1 MIRED
6 QSVSL
11 HVRWEVN
18 LSGGTARSADSRQ
31 SWSEKAERDLSGGR
45 MRTSMKT
52 LEASSAEP
60 LIPRCLSSLL
70 SLMFPVSPTAPDP
83 TRVQVNDST
92 RGRVQTSG

>member
-1 MIRED
+1 
-6 QSVSL
+6 
-11 HVRWEVN
+11 
-18 LSGGTARSADSRQ
+18 
-31 SWSEKAERDLSGGR
+31 

-83 TRVQVNDST
+83 TRAQVNDSTRAQVNDPTRVQVNDSTRLQVNDST